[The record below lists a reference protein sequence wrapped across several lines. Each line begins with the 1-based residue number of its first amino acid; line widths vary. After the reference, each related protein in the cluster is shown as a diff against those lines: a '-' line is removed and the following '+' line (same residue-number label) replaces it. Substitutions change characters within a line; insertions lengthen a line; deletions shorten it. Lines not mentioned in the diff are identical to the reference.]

1 MSTSFAEPVLA
12 WYARNARDLP
22 WRAPGVT
29 PWAVLVSE
37 IMLQQTPV
45 ARVLPE
51 YLSWMTRW
59 PTPAALAAE
68 PAGEAIRQWGRLGYP
83 RRALR
88 LHETATILVARHGGS
103 VPADLDALRALPGI
117 GSYTAAAVASFAFGQ
132 RHAVLDTNVRRVL
145 ARLAA
150 GQPWAGGASSAAS
163 VAERRLAESLLPA
176 EPAVAAR
183 WSVAVM
189 ELGALVCT
197 AASPRCGD
205 CPVARECAWLAAGR
219 PAPAFGVTGAAG
231 ASGVTG
237 AAAVAGSAEAGAGRR
252 RTQKYDGTDRQ
263 CRGRLLAVL
272 RAASDPVRRADFDAV
287 WVGQAQLD
295 RALDGLV
302 ADGLVDPL
310 PDGRFALPGA
320 RRCRDEAGRRSADGQ
335 GGQSADG
342 QGGRSA
348 DGGLGRADTGN
359 LGGGG
364 TRKRFRG
371 GVRAGA
377 RRSGTTRTRSY
388 GVDARVHVAPGA
400 SRKITRVVS
409 ARGQH
414 QVPQLSRRP

>member
-1 MSTSFAEPVLA
+1 MSTPYAEPVLA
-12 WYARNARDLP
+12 WYARNARNLP

-29 PWAVLVSE
+29 PWSVLVSE

-51 YLSWMTRW
+51 YLRWIARW

-88 LHETATILVARHGGS
+88 LHETATILTTRHGGM
-103 VPADLDALRALPGI
+103 VPADLDALLALPGI

-145 ARLAA
+145 ARLVA
-150 GQPWAGGASSAAS
+150 GQPMPGAALS
-163 VAERRLAESLLPA
+163 VAERRLAESLLPG

-197 AASPRCGD
+197 TASPRCGT
-205 CPVARECAWLAAGR
+205 CPVARDCAWLAAGR
-219 PAPAFGVTGAAG
+219 PKEPEPKDPRGPVETA
-231 ASGVTG
+231 
-237 AAAVAGSAEAGAGRR
+237 RR
-252 RTQKYDGTDRQ
+252 RTQRYDGTDRQ

-272 RAASDPVRRADFDAV
+272 RDSGEPVSRADFDAV
-287 WVGQAQLD
+287 WPGQAQLA

-310 PDGRFALPGA
+310 PDGLFALPGSVRPEAA
-320 RRCRDEAGRRSADGQ
+320 RPEAVRPEAARP
-335 GGQSADG
+335 
-342 QGGRSA
+342 
-348 DGGLGRADTGN
+348 
-359 LGGGG
+359 GGG
-364 TRKRFRG
+364 
-371 GVRAGA
+371 A
-377 RRSGTTRTRSY
+377 R
-388 GVDARVHVAPGA
+388 
-400 SRKITRVVS
+400 
-409 ARGQH
+409 
-414 QVPQLSRRP
+414 PQTA

>member
-1 MSTSFAEPVLA
+1 MSTSYAEPVLA

-22 WRAPGVT
+22 WRAPEAT

-51 YLSWMTRW
+51 YLSWIARW

-88 LHETATILVARHGGS
+88 LHETATILVARHGGT

-145 ARLAA
+145 ARLVS
-150 GQPWAGGASSAAS
+150 GQPWAGTASSVS

-197 AASPRCGD
+197 AAGPRCGD
-205 CPVARECAWLAAGR
+205 CPVARECTWLAAGR
-219 PAPAFGVTGAAG
+219 PEVGGAAATAGAAAGADGAAAMVGAAG
-231 ASGVTG
+231 AARPAGALGASGASGASGVSR
-237 AAAVAGSAEAGAGRR
+237 AARR
-252 RTQKYDGTDRQ
+252 RTQKYEGTDRQ
-263 CRGRLLAVL
+263 CRGRVLAVL
-272 RAASDPVRRADFDAV
+272 RATDDPVFRADFDAV
-287 WVGQAQLD
+287 WAKQAQLD

-302 ADGLVDPL
+302 TDGLVDPL
-310 PDGRFALPGA
+310 PDGRFALPG
-320 RRCRDEAGRRSADGQ
+320 SA
-335 GGQSADG
+335 
-342 QGGRSA
+342 
-348 DGGLGRADTGN
+348 
-359 LGGGG
+359 
-364 TRKRFRG
+364 
-371 GVRAGA
+371 
-377 RRSGTTRTRSY
+377 
-388 GVDARVHVAPGA
+388 P
-400 SRKITRVVS
+400 
-409 ARGQH
+409 
-414 QVPQLSRRP
+414 LSR

>member
-1 MSTSFAEPVLA
+1 MSTSYAEPVLT

-22 WRAPGVT
+22 WRAPDAT

-51 YLSWMTRW
+51 YLSWIARW
-59 PTPAALAAE
+59 PTPAALAAV

-88 LHETATILVARHGGS
+88 LHETATILVVRHDGT

-145 ARLAA
+145 ARLVA
-150 GQPWAGGASSAAS
+150 GQPWAGGASSAS

-197 AASPRCGD
+197 AAGPRCGD

-219 PAPAFGVTGAAG
+219 PAPATAAGGMVGAA
-231 ASGVTG
+231 
-237 AAAVAGSAEAGAGRR
+237 RR
-252 RTQKYDGTDRQ
+252 RTQKYEGTDRQ
-263 CRGRLLAVL
+263 CRGRVLAVL
-272 RAASDPVRRADFDAV
+272 RATGDPVRRADFDAV
-287 WVGQAQLD
+287 WTGQTQLE

-310 PDGRFALPGA
+310 PDGRFALPG
-320 RRCRDEAGRRSADGQ
+320 SA
-335 GGQSADG
+335 
-342 QGGRSA
+342 
-348 DGGLGRADTGN
+348 
-359 LGGGG
+359 
-364 TRKRFRG
+364 
-371 GVRAGA
+371 
-377 RRSGTTRTRSY
+377 
-388 GVDARVHVAPGA
+388 P
-400 SRKITRVVS
+400 
-409 ARGQH
+409 
-414 QVPQLSRRP
+414 LSR